1 MGTRAHEVDSVI
13 LELKGQ
19 VAELNEQLSQR
30 DRSLENELAKQE
42 QQVCYCISLCAYL
55 QLKEVMQKLF

>member
-42 QQVCYCISLCAYL
+42 QQVCISLCAYL

>member
-1 MGTRAHEVDSVI
+1 MGARAEEVDSVV

-42 QQVCYCISLCAYL
+42 QQVHHSTPVTVYLLAYA
-55 QLKEVMQKLF
+55 